1 MLAFACNHCRL
12 PSHVLLVP
20 ADVPAL
26 DPQQASVPQLR
37 PHLVLVCAL
46 YDRDALTKNCDSVA
60 GLDTA
65 LFATTD
71 VPRITALHK
80 QVEPNGVI
88 ARLAS
93 PKRQRL
99 LLVSDE

>member
-1 MLAFACNHCRL
+1 M
-12 PSHVLLVP
+12 
-20 ADVPAL
+20 
-26 DPQQASVPQLR
+26 
-37 PHLVLVCAL
+37 HLIVVCL
-46 YDRDALTKNCDSVA
+46 FDDRDAMPEDSHTVA

-80 QVEPNGVI
+80 QVEPNCVI